1 MQPASLIL
9 VGSNAVFRTIF
20 LKTWRSCG
28 TCGTS
33 SPTRRS
39 PFCHLLGVPRPI
51 KLNIVKYLIFHRL
64 FFALSLL
71 CCIFASK
78 HKYIKSMIKQY
89 QINLDRLE
97 LTYTTSDEVRTY
109 LSDKNVEKYQLEDV
123 TLIRE
128 QSRLYENEFSII
140 VQDYDKEQGVFD
152 CCLGHLHFER
162 NRLIYRVFQIEKTTF
177 EIFFFSI
184 QIICVSLHRLSADR
198 KTERKRVFSIPLSVK
213 LGHFHEGIKSE

>member
-1 MQPASLIL
+1 
-9 VGSNAVFRTIF
+9 
-20 LKTWRSCG
+20 
-28 TCGTS
+28 
-33 SPTRRS
+33 
-39 PFCHLLGVPRPI
+39 
-51 KLNIVKYLIFHRL
+51 
-64 FFALSLL
+64 
-71 CCIFASK
+71 
-78 HKYIKSMIKQY
+78 MIKQY

-177 EIFFFSI
+177 EIFFFFNPNNLRIFAS
-184 QIICVSLHRLSADR
+184 S
-198 KTERKRVFSIPLSVK
+198 FSR
-213 LGHFHEGIKSE
+213 